1 MKKVLKGVLEF
12 LMCLWQLPQEVA
24 GFVVLVF
31 CFGWRRIT
39 KVQEFNTAIAFR
51 ISGFKGGLSLG
62 RFIFVEKLDYKLI
75 CHEYGHSR
83 QSKILGPLY
92 LVVIGLPSLI
102 WAWVYSFN
110 WKKSYYWFYTER
122 WADKLGKVNRKTA

>member
-1 MKKVLKGVLEF
+1 MKKFLRIISKIVLF
-12 LMCLWQLPQEVA
+12 IWQMPQEFV
-24 GFVVLVF
+24 GFYMLVF
-31 CFGWRRIT
+31 YFGWHKIT
-39 KVQEFNTAIAFR
+39 KTQPFNTSTIFR
-51 ISGFKGGLSLG
+51 ISGLKGGLSLG

-92 LVVIGLPSLI
+92 LIVIGLPSLI
-102 WAWVYSFN
+102 WAWIYSYS

-122 WADKLGKVNRKTA
+122 WADKLGKVDRKTA